1 MQKRGSSKKFFKIF
15 FNLAKKAGPVII
27 RVVVT
32 ESAEKKYDERIKTN
46 KSLPKT
52 SWITCINL
60 TRNHQKV
67 TFVFRRGWLCWPVE
81 SMKCSRKS
89 LLIIKS
95 DKIEMSH
102 KLCNLQHPCSQK
114 KVRVNLGGWKCMAG
128 IVSVFVFSVCRM
140 V

>member
-32 ESAEKKYDERIKTN
+32 ESAEKKYDKRIKTN

-52 SWITCINL
+52 CITCINL
-60 TRNHQKV
+60 KRNHQKV
-67 TFVFRRGWLCWPVE
+67 AFVFRRGWLCWPVE

-128 IVSVFVFSVCRM
+128 IVSVFVFSVCCM